1 MKTAFMLSICLLFSV
16 FLGSAYASGVQ
27 EDNQDLLTVGENYTS
42 TVNETALDQALAG
55 ASSGELSDAEKEDLL
70 YMAEEEKLAGD
81 VYSALN
87 EKWNLRVFDNII
99 RAERTHEDAVKTL
112 LTRYSLSDPTKGL
125 GEFSNES
132 LQGLYDDLVAQGSAS
147 VEQALMVGAS
157 VEEIDILD
165 LDRSM
170 AKTDREDILLV
181 YSNLRRG
188 SENHLRAFVNNLERQ
203 GVQYSPQYLSSD
215 AYSQIAN
222 KWK

>member
-1 MKTAFMLSICLLFSV
+1 MLSMCLLFAV
-16 FLGSAYASGVQ
+16 FLGSAYASQVS
-27 EDNQDLLTVGENYTS
+27 DNNQDLLTIGENYTS
-42 TVNETALDQALAG
+42 TVNDTALNQALAG
-55 ASSGELSDAEKEDLL
+55 LAGGSSDVLSDAEKEDLL

-99 RAERTHEDAVKTL
+99 RAERTHESAVKTL
-112 LTRYSLSDPTKGL
+112 LARYSLSDPTKGL

-132 LQGLYDDLVAQGSAS
+132 LQRLYDDLVAQGSAS
-147 VEQALMVGAS
+147 VEKALMVGAS

-181 YSNLRRG
+181 YNNLRRG
-188 SENHLRAFVNNLERQ
+188 SENHLRAFVNSLERQ
-203 GVQYSPQYLSSD
+203 GMQYSPQYMSSEE
-215 AYSQIAN
+215 YGQIVK
-222 KWK
+222 KWQ

>member
-1 MKTAFMLSICLLFSV
+1 MKATFICSICLFFAV
-16 FLGSAYASGVQ
+16 FLGNAYASVVA
-27 EDNQDLLTVGENYTS
+27 ENNQDLLTVGENYTS
-42 TVNETALDQALAG
+42 TVNGTALDQALAG
-55 ASSGELSDAEKEDLL
+55 VPSGELSDAEKEDLL

-99 RAERTHEDAVKTL
+99 RAERTHEAAVKTL

-125 GEFSNES
+125 GKFSNES
-132 LQGLYDDLVAQGSAS
+132 LQGLYDSLVARGSAS
-147 VEQALMVGAS
+147 VEQALMVGAA

-188 SENHLRAFVNNLERQ
+188 SENHLRAFANNLERQ
-203 GVQYSPQYLSSD
+203 GVQYSPQYLSSE
-215 AYSQIAN
+215 AYGQIAN
-222 KWK
+222 Q